1 MIARL
6 AQLMN
11 GHSSGHSS
19 GHPGADK
26 DQDEEKEE
34 GISDSFS
41 RTETSEKRDSLQTG
55 LELESNVDG
64 ILSKMSDE
72 EVQTLRRISDQVFQN
87 DDDQL
92 EFLWRQFLESDSG
105 RSQGQIV
112 RILQHVLNQAHTS
125 NATRLAEYGTRVKYY
140 GNLNTALSRELKK
153 AHLHLNTHG
162 VGGSSRRELRAKFA
176 SKRLNV
182 KFRGKVEVDFVERF
196 ETHSAEQLNSYIAGI
211 EKELEQLQEETS
223 QVVTRLQE
231 GLNNQR
237 HTLSRLRYV
246 TSFLQGI
253 ASELHQRRAS

>member
-92 EFLWRQFLESDSG
+92 EL
-105 RSQGQIV
+105 
-112 RILQHVLNQAHTS
+112 
-125 NATRLAEYGTRVKYY
+125 
-140 GNLNTALSRELKK
+140 LKK
-153 AHLHLNTHG
+153 H
-162 VGGSSRRELRAKFA
+162 
-176 SKRLNV
+176 
-182 KFRGKVEVDFVERF
+182 
-196 ETHSAEQLNSYIAGI
+196 
-211 EKELEQLQEETS
+211 
-223 QVVTRLQE
+223 
-231 GLNNQR
+231 
-237 HTLSRLRYV
+237 
-246 TSFLQGI
+246 
-253 ASELHQRRAS
+253 